1 MCTAISMKG
10 KNHYFGRNL
19 DLTHH
24 YAESVTIMPR
34 KYCLKFRNGQMIDSH
49 YGMIGVATIVD
60 KYPLYYDAVNE
71 WGLSA
76 CALNF
81 PGNAAYFEPSSNRIN
96 ISSFELIPWILS
108 QHRSL
113 ASITDALQS
122 LNITNL
128 TFSPEYP
135 ATPLHWLIAD
145 SENTIV
151 IEQTETLRYSYETP
165 VHVLTNNPPLLYHL
179 QNLSNYIN
187 VTAHEAVNR
196 FAESV
201 NLQQYSIGMGG
212 IGLPGDLSSASRF
225 VRAAFQLHNSV
236 CAEHPDSQIN
246 QFFHILKSVEQTEGC
261 AEVNG
266 EWEKTIYS
274 SCCDTNNGIY
284 YYTTYQNSRITC
296 VNMHKENLDSQT
308 LISYPLRIESDF
320 FKEN

>member
-24 YAESVTIMPR
+24 YAESVTITPR
-34 KYCLKFRNGQMIDSH
+34 KYCFRFCDGQITDSH
-49 YGMIGVATIVD
+49 YGIIGIATIVD

-71 WGLSA
+71 WGLSV

-81 PGNAAYFEPSSNRIN
+81 PGNAAYFEPCADRIN

-108 QHRSL
+108 QHRTLGSVR
-113 ASITDALQS
+113 DALRT
-122 LNITNL
+122 LNITNVP
-128 TFSPEYP
+128 FSSQYP
-135 ATPLHWLIAD
+135 PTPLHWLISD
-145 SENTIV
+145 SESSIV
-151 IEQTETLRYSYETP
+151 VEQTDIGLQIYDNP
-165 VHVLTNNPPLLYHL
+165 VHVLTNNPPFHYHL

-187 VTAHEAVNR
+187 VTAREAVNR
-196 FAESV
+196 FADSV
-201 NLQQYSIGMGG
+201 NLQHYSIGMGG

-236 CAEHPDSQIN
+236 CTDDLDAKVN

-274 SCCDTNNGIY
+274 SCCDTKKGIY
-284 YYTTYQNSRITC
+284 YYTTYQNSRITS
-296 VNMHKENLDSQT
+296 VDMHKEDLDSQA
-308 LISYPLRIESDF
+308 LISYPMRMECDF
-320 FKEN
+320 FNEN